1 MHSGISE
8 RLYFPCPFV
17 GGGGWGQLGE
27 TRDEHVSLAGPRGGS
42 VAAVQLLRLPFLQ
55 ILCVL
60 SHHLPNKQ
68 EGIKRPD
75 WMGDPKWLRSH
86 YAVINYP
93 AAIMKPLD
101 ERKKGR
107 GPPTGNDYGVTHFGS
122 RDQINETLEIKCGH

>member
-17 GGGGWGQLGE
+17 GGGAGDSLEKPEMSMYHWQGLG
-27 TRDEHVSLAGPRGGS
+27 
-42 VAAVQLLRLPFLQ
+42 VAAWLLRLPFLQ